1 MPICKPTDLRTL
13 IPEPLRLLGIDLG
26 DRTIGLAISDAG
38 WRLANPLET
47 LRRGKF
53 SRDVA
58 TLADLFQER
67 EVGGLVVG
75 LPLNMDGSVGVR
87 VQKTRDW
94 AKELLRHHDLP
105 LIFQDERL
113 STFEAEQ
120 AMIAA
125 DVSRKKRAGR
135 IDAAAAAVILEAA
148 LAEISR

>member
-1 MPICKPTDLRTL
+1 MAK
-13 IPEPLRLLGIDLG
+13 
-26 DRTIGLAISDAG
+26 
-38 WRLANPLET
+38 
-47 LRRGKF
+47 
-53 SRDVA
+53 
-58 TLADLFQER
+58 LFEDR

-75 LPLNMDGSVGVR
+75 LPLNMDGTEGVR

-105 LIFQDERL
+105 LVFQDERL

-125 DVSRKKRAGR
+125 DVSRKKRAAR

>member
-1 MPICKPTDLRTL
+1 MPICKPTDLPGL
-13 IPEPLRLLGIDLG
+13 VPEPLRLLGIDLG

-38 WRLANPLET
+38 WRLATPLET
-47 LRRGKF
+47 RRRSKF

-58 TLADLFQER
+58 ALAKLFEDR

-75 LPLNMDGSVGVR
+75 LPLNMDGTEGVR

-105 LIFQDERL
+105 LVFQDERL

-125 DVSRKKRAGR
+125 DVSRKKRAAR

>member
-1 MPICKPTDLRTL
+1 M
-13 IPEPLRLLGIDLG
+13 
-26 DRTIGLAISDAG
+26 AAG
-38 WRLANPLET
+38 HPLET
-47 LRRGKF
+47 RRRSKF

-58 TLADLFQER
+58 ALAKLFEDR

-75 LPLNMDGSVGVR
+75 LPLNMDGTEGVR

-105 LIFQDERL
+105 LVFQDERL

-125 DVSRKKRAGR
+125 DVSRKAGGPHR
-135 IDAAAAAVILEAA
+135 RRRRRRHPGSGTGRDKPIEQIVRRWDHSASPSSPIICSVL
-148 LAEISR
+148 LF